1 MCCVPI
7 LCIAEI
13 NKYEKMKIKL
23 VYKEAGLGI
32 AWKECFSEFSDI
44 EIIEEDIV
52 EVSCDAIVSPANSFG
67 FMDGGLDIHLSE
79 TFGWHIQDELQERIA
94 QLDEKELLVGKA
106 MVIETKNKKIPY
118 LISAPTMRVPMSFNI
133 ATSVNAYLAM
143 KAILIAATKHKDI
156 NTIAIPGLCTGCGRM
171 PFHIAANQMFLAY
184 DEVILGNHKDYRTF
198 GDTQKFQ
205 YRLNEKGLI
214 WDY

>member
-1 MCCVPI
+1 
-7 LCIAEI
+7 
-13 NKYEKMKIKL
+13 MKIKL
-23 VYKEAGLGI
+23 VYKEPELGK
-32 AWKECFSEFSDI
+32 AWESYFSEFEDV
-44 EIIEEDIV
+44 EIIGEDIV
-52 EVSCDAIVSPANSFG
+52 KVACDAIVSPANSFG

-79 TFGWHIQDELQERIA
+79 TLGWHIQDELQKRIA
-94 QLDEKELLVGKA
+94 QLDERELLVGQS
-106 MVIETKNKKIPY
+106 MIIPTVNEKIPY

-143 KAILIAATKHKDI
+143 KAILIAAKKHEEI
-156 NTIAIPGLCTGCGRM
+156 HTIAVPGLCTGCGRM
-171 PFHIAANQMFLAY
+171 PFDIAANQMFLAY
-184 DEVILGNHKDYRTF
+184 DEVVLGNYKDYKTF

>member
-1 MCCVPI
+1 M
-7 LCIAEI
+7 LQ
-13 NKYEKMKIKL
+13 IKL
-23 VYKEAGLGI
+23 VYKEPELGK
-32 AWKECFSEFSDI
+32 AWSANFQEYENV
-44 EIIEEDIV
+44 EIIQEDIV
-52 EVSCDAIVSPANSFG
+52 KVACDAIVSPANSFG

-79 TFGWHIQDELQERIA
+79 TLGWHIQDELQERI
-94 QLDEKELLVGKA
+94 LKLEEKELLVGKS
-106 MVIETKNKKIPY
+106 MIIETKNEKIPY

-143 KAILIAATKHKDI
+143 KAILIAAKKHTNI
-156 NTIAIPGLCTGCGRM
+156 NTVAIPGLCTGCGRM
-171 PFHIAANQMFLAY
+171 PFHIASNQMFLAY
-184 DEVILGNHKDYRTF
+184 DEVILGNYKDYKTF